1 MAVASVGDGTSV
13 DFQKSNGF
21 QALKTEDFVRILVA
35 QLSNQN
41 PLQPLDDNQLLQQV
55 SAINSLSASGQLVET
70 LNNLSLNQGLGAASS
85 LIGRQVTATVNG
97 RELVGVVDRVVV
109 EKGEIYVVF
118 GETKASLGKIQS
130 VGPAAPVANPE
141 PIQEGLSVD

>member
-13 DFQKSNGF
+13 EFQKSSGF

-55 SAINSLSASGQLVET
+55 SAINSLSASGKLVET

-85 LIGRQVTATVNG
+85 LIGRQVTATVDG

-118 GETKASLGKIQS
+118 GENKVSLGKIQS
-130 VGPAAPVANPE
+130 VGPAASAAAPSPT
-141 PIQEGLSVD
+141 QEAPTID